1 MNITDEDLMP
11 FGMHKGK
18 KLANVP
24 PEYLLYIYDNFKIQI
39 DLKKYIKD
47 NMDVLKAEVERKNKL
62 I

>member
-1 MNITDEDLMP
+1 MITDESLMP

-24 PEYLLYIYDNFKIQI
+24 PEYLIWISENFKINS
-39 DLKKYIKD
+39 DLKKYIKE
-47 NMDVLKAEVERKNKL
+47 NMDVLKTEVERKNKS